1 MESSCMQASYRAI
14 FTEMLLAQSAA
25 TGAFADVAA
34 RCALLT
40 GQQYQQALVMLAG
53 KITSKDGVAE
63 PAHPGGGSGI
73 AGASPPKSANFGR
86 AFAGLPR
93 VRQHQLVYAALG
105 DKMGGVLHA
114 LALETAAS

>member
-1 MESSCMQASYRAI
+1 MESSWMQANYRAI

-40 GQQYQQALVMLAG
+40 GQQYQQALVMLAR
-53 KITSKDGVAE
+53 KMTSKGGVAE

-73 AGASPPKSANFGR
+73 PGASPPKSANFGR

-93 VRQHQLVYAALG
+93 VSMMIFLSQYDNLRG
-105 DKMGGVLHA
+105 RRGVVRD
-114 LALETAAS
+114 